1 MLYEVIFCGVDGVQH
16 VRRSEDT
23 VVISILDRSEA
34 ASRPELSGFGE
45 TLILEF
51 EDISESDDDVE
62 AGRFWPDQISGEE
75 HCVYCGHHGEQV
87 STIDDAIQIVDF
99 LHRHH
104 QSPYPVSLLVH
115 CFAGISRSAAV
126 AHWAALCFRIPITC
140 DRSTDYANPR
150 LLRLLDKADGK
161 SWQLS

>member
-1 MLYEVIFCGVDGVQH
+1 MLHEVIFCGVDGVQH

-34 ASRPELSGFGE
+34 ASRPKLSGFGE
-45 TLILEF
+45 ALILEF
-51 EDISESDDDVE
+51 EDTSESDDEVK
-62 AGRFWPDQISGEE
+62 AGRFLPDQINGEE
-75 HCVYCGHHGEQV
+75 HGNYCGHHGEQV
-87 STIDDAIQIVDF
+87 STIDDARQIVDF

-126 AHWAALCFRIPITC
+126 AQWAARRFRIPITC

-150 LLRLLDKADGK
+150 LLRLLDKADGRSWK
-161 SWQLS
+161 SS